1 MELVK
6 YDAMVTAIQICEKVD
21 EVKDIRDKA
30 VALEAYAKQANN
42 MEAERQC
49 ALIRVRAERKCGQM
63 LRDTEKAKGAAG
75 TSSNQYQKEVQSHD
89 VTAPKTLSDM
99 GITKDQSSTWQKL
112 ANVPEDEFEA
122 AITMPGTK
130 PSARHII
137 ATPEPEPKRMDKNAL
152 YFWGELSRMD
162 KMGLFDVSLN
172 SLIYEWTDGMKS
184 NEALS
189 LIPKLKKWVND
200 YVEK

>member
-1 MELVK
+1 
-6 YDAMVTAIQICEKVD
+6 
-21 EVKDIRDKA
+21 
-30 VALEAYAKQANN
+30 

-63 LRDTEKAKGAAG
+63 LRDNPKAVPSGN
-75 TSSNQYQKEVQSHD
+75 NQHGDVEASHD
-89 VTAPKTLSDM
+89 GIHPKTLDEL
-99 GITKDQSSTWQKL
+99 GISYKQSSTWQKL

-152 YFWGELSRMD
+152 YIWGELSRMD

-172 SLIYEWTDGMKS
+172 SLVYEWTHGMKS

-189 LIPKLKKWVND
+189 LIPKLKEWVNN

>member
-1 MELVK
+1 MLVLSFK
-6 YDAMVTAIQICEKVD
+6 SERI
-21 EVKDIRDKA
+21 A

-63 LRDTEKAKGAAG
+63 LRDTPSAQGKRNDIETNLIPSGD
-75 TSSNQYQKEVQSHD
+75 EV
-89 VTAPKTLSDM
+89 KTLDEM
-99 GITKDQSSTWQKL
+99 GIKPRQSAEWQKL

-137 ATPEPEPKRMDKNAL
+137 ATPEPDDVPPRIAL
-152 YFWGELSRMD
+152 
-162 KMGLFDVSLN
+162 
-172 SLIYEWTDGMKS
+172 
-184 NEALS
+184 
-189 LIPKLKKWVND
+189 
-200 YVEK
+200 

>member
-63 LRDTEKAKGAAG
+63 LRDTEKAKGSDVAG
-75 TSSNQYQKEVQSHD
+75 RPDLDGRRELPANP
-89 VTAPKTLSDM
+89 PKTLSDM

-172 SLIYEWTDGMKS
+172 SLICEWTDGMKS

>member
-1 MELVK
+1 MELVR
-6 YDAMVTAIQICEKVD
+6 YDAMVTAIQVCERVD

-63 LRDTEKAKGAAG
+63 LRDNPKAVPSGN
-75 TSSNQYQKEVQSHD
+75 NQHGDVEVSTDTIH
-89 VTAPKTLSDM
+89 PKTLSEL
-99 GITKDQSSTWQKL
+99 GISPDQSSTWQKL
-112 ANVPEDEFEA
+112 ANVPDDEFEA

-130 PSARHII
+130 PSASHII

-172 SLIYEWTDGMKS
+172 SLVHEWTHGMKS

-189 LIPKLKKWVND
+189 LIPQLKQWVND

>member
-63 LRDTEKAKGAAG
+63 LRDTEKAPAG
-75 TSSNQYQKEVQSHD
+75 RPKESVEPDDQL
-89 VTAPKTLSDM
+89 TTPKTLSDM

-137 ATPEPEPKRMDKNAL
+137 ATPEPEPRRMDKNAL
-152 YFWGELSRMD
+152 YIWGELSRMD

-172 SLIYEWTDGMKS
+172 SLVYEWTDGMKS

>member
-1 MELVK
+1 MELVR
-6 YDAMVTAIQICEKVD
+6 YDAMVTAIQVCERVD

-63 LRDTEKAKGAAG
+63 LRDTEKATG
-75 TSSNQYQKEVQSHD
+75 NQHVNSAQSD
-89 VTAPKTLSDM
+89 DSTKQIKTLSDM

-130 PSARHII
+130 PSASHII

-152 YFWGELSRMD
+152 YIWGELSRMD

-172 SLIYEWTDGMKS
+172 SLVYEWTHGMKS

-189 LIPKLKKWVND
+189 LIPKLKEWVNN

>member
-1 MELVK
+1 MILLSFKSER
-6 YDAMVTAIQICEKVD
+6 I
-21 EVKDIRDKA
+21 A

-63 LRDTEKAKGAAG
+63 LRDNPKAVPSGN
-75 TSSNQYQKEVQSHD
+75 NQHGDVEVSTDTIH
-89 VTAPKTLSDM
+89 PKTLPEL
-99 GITKDQSSTWQKL
+99 GISPDQSSTWQKL

-137 ATPEPEPKRMDKNAL
+137 ATPEPD
-152 YFWGELSRMD
+152 
-162 KMGLFDVSLN
+162 DV
-172 SLIYEWTDGMKS
+172 
-184 NEALS
+184 
-189 LIPKLKKWVND
+189 PPHVPP
-200 YVEK
+200 

>member
-63 LRDTEKAKGAAG
+63 LRDTEKAPAG
-75 TSSNQYQKEVQSHD
+75 RPKESVEPDDQL
-89 VTAPKTLSDM
+89 TTPKTLSDI

-137 ATPEPEPKRMDKNAL
+137 ATPEPEPRRMDKNAL
-152 YFWGELSRMD
+152 YIWGELSRMD

-172 SLIYEWTDGMKS
+172 SLVYEWTDGMKS

>member
-1 MELVK
+1 M
-6 YDAMVTAIQICEKVD
+6 T
-21 EVKDIRDKA
+21 
-30 VALEAYAKQANN
+30 LEAYAKQANN

-63 LRDTEKAKGAAG
+63 LRDTEKAPAG
-75 TSSNQYQKEVQSHD
+75 RPKESVEPDDQL
-89 VTAPKTLSDM
+89 TTPKTLSDM

-137 ATPEPEPKRMDKNAL
+137 ATPEQEPKRMDKNAL
-152 YFWGELSRMD
+152 YIWGELSRMD

-172 SLIYEWTDGMKS
+172 SLVYEWTDGMKS

-189 LIPKLKKWVND
+189 LIPKLKEWVNN

>member
-6 YDAMVTAIQICEKVD
+6 YDAMVTAIEICEKVD

-49 ALIRVRAERKCGQM
+49 ALIRVRAECKCGQM
-63 LRDTEKAKGAAG
+63 LRDTEKATG
-75 TSSNQYQKEVQSHD
+75 NQNNGEFGGRNERPPNE
-89 VTAPKTLSDM
+89 TKTLSDM

-152 YFWGELSRMD
+152 YIWGELSRMD

-172 SLIYEWTDGMKS
+172 SLVYEWTHGMKS

-189 LIPKLKKWVND
+189 LIPKLKEWVNN